1 MIVGHSLPDPA
12 WSIASSHLSG
22 AAIISPASALSDR
35 RPDTPTRMQWMTGTP
50 DSAHKLYL
58 RGDWSPAFV
67 PRIVGILNPSLPA
80 DLLVTVSF
88 RRPSDTFGTYP
99 YQPTML
105 QVGGQRI
112 VVGPRGEKTCW
123 LLVAPG
129 ASPVSGVQFEIWNNV
144 GGVTAITSAEQFTVG
159 EALVCPAEDVEIEAG
174 WSFEY
179 IDPTTTQFD
188 PWRQPY
194 AQPGTP
200 YRRLTWQLMP
210 ELQSDVFGTAGRARA
225 RLKARIDRGQTCVY
239 IPRSTLNGTFD
250 TDMLHGTAMLGI
262 ATNLSGFTHAAGPYF
277 NDGRNVVTEVPIP
290 T

>member
-67 PRIVGILNPSLPA
+67 PRIVGILNPSLPVG
-80 DLLVTVSF
+80 LLITASF
-88 RRPSDTFGTYP
+88 RRPGDTIGTYP

-105 QVGGQRI
+105 QAGGQRI
-112 VVGPRGEKTCW
+112 VEGPRGERTAW

-129 ASPVSGVQFEIWNNV
+129 ADPVVGVQIELWNNV
-144 GGVTAITSAEQFTVG
+144 AGNVAISSAEQFTVG
-159 EALVCPAEDVEIEAG
+159 EAIVCAAEDVEIEAG
-174 WSFEY
+174 WNFEY
-179 IDPTTTQFD
+179 IDPTTSQFD
-188 PWRQPY
+188 SWRQPY

-210 ELQSDVFGTAGRARA
+210 EQQSDVFGTAGLARD
-225 RLKARIDRGQTCVY
+225 RLLARIDRGKTCVY
-239 IPRSTLNGTFD
+239 IPRSTLNGQFD
-250 TDMLHGTAMLGI
+250 AAMLHGMAMLGI
-262 ATNLSGFTHAAGPYF
+262 ATGLGGFTHAAGPYF
-277 NDGRNVVTEVPIP
+277 NGGRNVVTEVPIP